1 MKARERLRALRGV
14 DQRYRTDRHL
24 FESMVAEAVADLP
37 DAFRSRLS
45 NVAVVVEDWPAS
57 DAVECDHAP
66 TENLDLLGLYQGVP
80 LGFRSSGYHLAVP
93 DRITIYR
100 RPILASCRS
109 EAQLRREIRLT
120 VLHEIGHHFG
130 LSDAELP

>member
-1 MKARERLRALRGV
+1 VSADARLRALRGV
-14 DQRYRTDRHL
+14 AHRYRTDRRL
-24 FESMVAEAVADLP
+24 FESLVAEAVDGLP
-37 DAFRSRLS
+37 EPFRERLS
-45 NVAVVVEDWPAS
+45 NVAVVVEEWPPAGVDPCEHEHS
-57 DAVECDHAP
+57 EPV
-66 TENLDLLGLYQGVP
+66 DLLGLYQGIP
-80 LGFRSSGYHLAVP
+80 LGQRSTGYHLAMP

-109 EAQLRREIRLT
+109 EADLRREVRAT

>member
-1 MKARERLRALRGV
+1 MSARARLRALRGV
-14 DQRYRTDRHL
+14 DQRYRTDRRR
-24 FESMVAEAVADLP
+24 FEAMVAEAVAELP
-37 DAFRSRLS
+37 EPFRSRLS
-45 NVAVVVEDWPAS
+45 NVAVVVEDWPPADS
-57 DAVECDHAP
+57 DGCEH
-66 TENLDLLGLYQGVP
+66 EHSERLDLLGLYQGVP
-80 LGFRSSGYHLAVP
+80 LGFRSSGYHLAMP

-100 RPILASCRS
+100 RPILATCGS

>member
-1 MKARERLRALRGV
+1 M
-14 DQRYRTDRHL
+14 
-24 FESMVAEAVADLP
+24 FESLVAEAVAGLP
-37 DAFRSRLS
+37 APFRERLS
-45 NVAVVVEDWPAS
+45 NVAVVVEEWPPDGA
-57 DAVECDHAP
+57 DPYEHERTEP
-66 TENLDLLGLYQGVP
+66 TDLLGLYQGVP
-80 LGFRSSGYHLAVP
+80 LGFRATGYHLAMP

-109 EAQLRREIRLT
+109 EADLRREVRAT

>member
-1 MKARERLRALRGV
+1 MSAESRLRALRGV
-14 DQRYRTDRHL
+14 AQRYRTDRRL
-24 FESMVAEAVADLP
+24 FEALVAEAVDGLP
-37 DAFRSRLS
+37 EPFRERLS
-45 NVAVVVEDWPAS
+45 NVAVVVEEWPPDGADPCEHERS
-57 DAVECDHAP
+57 EPV
-66 TENLDLLGLYQGVP
+66 DLLGLYQGIP
-80 LGFRSSGYHLAVP
+80 LGHRSTGYHLAMP

-109 EAQLRREIRLT
+109 EADLRREVRAT

>member
-1 MKARERLRALRGV
+1 MNAERRLRALRGV
-14 DQRYRTDRHL
+14 PQRYRTDRRL
-24 FESMVAEAVADLP
+24 FESMVAEALTELP
-37 DAFRSRLS
+37 EHYRQRIS
-45 NVAVVVEDWPAS
+45 NVAVVVEEWPPEGS
-57 DAVECDHAP
+57 ELPDLDLDGDP
-66 TENLDLLGLYQGVP
+66 DLLGLYQGVP
-80 LGFRSSGYHLAVP
+80 LGYRSTGYHLVVP

-109 EAQLRREIRLT
+109 EAALRREIRLT